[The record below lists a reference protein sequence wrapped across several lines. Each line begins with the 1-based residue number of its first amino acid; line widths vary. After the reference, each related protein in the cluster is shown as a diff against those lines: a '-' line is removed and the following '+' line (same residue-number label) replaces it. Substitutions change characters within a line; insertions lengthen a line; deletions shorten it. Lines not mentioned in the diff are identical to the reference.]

1 MTPPRL
7 GRLHFSGLT
16 SLRDVEL
23 ELATDVTVLIGA
35 NGSGKSNLV
44 TALELLSRILDGQ
57 LQDTLLQRGGF
68 GRHLHVAPK
77 PADDAERISLIVWSD
92 QDADGVYNGYRAEL
106 ESTVDD
112 APVLRETV
120 FPRSAVKPPKGP
132 SGETFGRSRESVLS
146 ITQSN
151 ERLEHFLGTVRP
163 LLDGIRVYHFDDVGA
178 TAPTKKWHSVDDDVI
193 LHADAG
199 NLAPYLLRLKSE
211 HPGAYQ
217 RIVTVIR
224 NVAPFFDDFVLKPNS
239 SEQIRLRWRQ
249 RGISDRVFSA
259 SELSDGTLRFACLA
273 TLLLSPDAPRVIVLD
288 EPELGLHPFAITQ
301 LAALIRQATVRGR
314 QAIVATQ
321 SALLLDEF
329 PLESVALLDRK
340 DGATT
345 VSRPDPAALEA
356 FVDEYSLSDL
366 WQMNILHTGTSLG
379 RPCPARVGD
388 LGDRRDRHWSNVRR
402 ELCGERGPNRHQ

>member
-7 GRLHFSGLT
+7 DRLHFSGFT

-44 TALELLSRILDGQ
+44 TTLELLSRILDGQ
-57 LQDTLLQRGGF
+57 LQDTMLQRGGF
-68 GRHLHVAPK
+68 GRHLHVAPD
-77 PADDAERISLIVWSD
+77 PADNAETISLAVWGQLSP
-92 QDADGVYNGYRAEL
+92 DGTRNGYRAVL
-106 ESTVDD
+106 ESAADDKTV
-112 APVLRETV
+112 LQETV
-120 FPRSAVKPPKGP
+120 FFQDTTKHERPYDEPLP
-132 SGETFGRSRESVLS
+132 RSRESVLTRTHPDNR
-146 ITQSN
+146 I
-151 ERLEHFLGTVRP
+151 EGFLSHTRP
-163 LLDGIRVYHFDDVGA
+163 LLAGIRVYHFDDVGVN
-178 TAPTKKWHSVDDDVI
+178 APTKKWRSVDDDVT

-224 NVAPFFDDFVLKPNS
+224 NVAPFFDDFILKPNS

-301 LAALIRQATVRGR
+301 LAALIRQATVSGR

-329 PLESVALLDRK
+329 PLESVALLDRE

-345 VSRPDPAALEA
+345 VSRPNPAALEA
-356 FVDEYSLSDL
+356 FVDEYSLSEL
-366 WQMNILHTGTSLG
+366 WQMNVLRGG
-379 RPCPARVGD
+379 QPAWGD
-388 LGDRRDRHWSNVRR
+388 GHA
-402 ELCGERGPNRHQ
+402 